1 MGGRLI
7 EAGHLLTFSAL
18 RMGAHLWWV
27 LILGWAPIR
36 INNGHEYMGML
47 ENSNTTNN

>member
-36 INNGHEYMGML
+36 INNGLNG
-47 ENSNTTNN
+47 